1 MLERVF
7 IAMNGPVKAVL
18 MRYQKEESYR
28 ENLHFKEYLSVYE
41 QDVTVEAIRTR
52 SQAEMRNM
60 LMKTGGKVILCYEVS
75 EPG

>member
-41 QDVTVEAIRTR
+41 QDV
-52 SQAEMRNM
+52 SRNM
-60 LMKTGGKVILCYEVS
+60 NRRGYSYEISGRNEEHVN
-75 EPG
+75 ENWRKGDPLL